1 VHRRRASLPEP
12 LRRREDA
19 VPLVKQIEER
29 RAYRALDSSPIA
41 EEVLL
46 RLAQAAHLAPS
57 SSNNQPW
64 RIVTVV
70 EPARLGELK
79 ESLSKGNYWARKAP
93 AIAAFASKAEWS
105 SRIDGGRDLAWFE
118 LGMAAMAYQI
128 QAVEEGL
135 RVHPIIGFDAE
146 AAKRAIGLPQD
157 VTLEVLVVLG
167 YPGDRSGLS
176 EKHLASESSA
186 RKRKD
191 LEEVAAF
198 DSWNDR
204 LIPAAKA

>member
-1 VHRRRASLPEP
+1 MP
-12 LRRREDA
+12 L
-19 VPLVKQIEER
+19 LKQIESR
-29 RAYRALDSSPIA
+29 RAYRALDSGPIA
-41 EEVLL
+41 EDVLL

-57 SSNNQPW
+57 SNNNQPW

-70 EPARLGELK
+70 EPKRLGAVK
-79 ESLSKGNYWARKAP
+79 ESLTPGNYWARKAS
-93 AIAAFASKAEWS
+93 AITAFATKAEWS
-105 SRIDGGRDLAWFE
+105 SRLDGGRDLAWFE
-118 LGMAAMAYQI
+118 LGMAAMAYQL

-146 AAKRAIGLPQD
+146 AAKKAIGLPQD

-167 YPGDRSGLS
+167 YPGESSGLS

-186 RKRKD
+186 RKRKP

-204 LIPAAKA
+204 LVPAAKA